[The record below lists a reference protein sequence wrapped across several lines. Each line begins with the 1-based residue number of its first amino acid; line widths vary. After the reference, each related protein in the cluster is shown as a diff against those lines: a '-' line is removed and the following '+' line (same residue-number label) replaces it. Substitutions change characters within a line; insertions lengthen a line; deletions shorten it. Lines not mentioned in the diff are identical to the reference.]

1 MNRYERSRLDG
12 HRGFATGPLAL
23 ILLFLLTVAGIAW
36 VSLGIV
42 TSERW
47 PIRWL
52 EVNGAFQRVSA
63 EQLRANLSS
72 RVGTNFFTVDLQDL
86 RDAAM
91 RISWVSAVRVRKQWP
106 DTLRVEVE
114 EYVPVAHW
122 NRGQLI
128 AKTGAPFTVPEADTI
143 QGLPWLSGPEGRL
156 DEVLERWT
164 DINRMLNPLGREID
178 SIRLDRRGA
187 WSMASRRCSTAVWSS
202 VMRCSVVTRRSSTSR
217 RNDSSAPCASAPSI
231 DVWRNATS
239 NRRISSAPSTCS
251 TSSAGAT
258 PPTRTSPRAS
268 RGCASSAARRPARP
282 ARRACRAG

>member
-1 MNRYERSRLDG
+1 MNRFGRLKGNRND
-12 HRGFATGPLAL
+12 GFATGALAL
-23 ILLFLLTVAGIAW
+23 VLLFLLTVGGIAW
-36 VSLGIV
+36 VSMGIV

-106 DTLRVEVE
+106 DTLRVEVD

-128 AKTGAPFTVPEADTI
+128 AETGAPFAVPEADTI

-156 DEVLERWT
+156 DEVLETWT
-164 DINRMLNPLGREID
+164 GIDRMLMPLGREIA
-178 SIRLDRRGA
+178 SLQLDRRGA
-187 WSMASRRCSTAVWSS
+187 WSMVLDNGTHVRLGRDATDERLRRLIASWEPLVRRQGVAPLDIDLRYSNGLAVMWPEQSEQ
-202 VMRCSVVTRRSSTSR
+202 
-217 RNDSSAPCASAPSI
+217 D
-231 DVWRNATS
+231 
-239 NRRISSAPSTCS
+239 
-251 TSSAGAT
+251 AGAG
-258 PPTRTSPRAS
+258 S
-268 RGCASSAARRPARP
+268 
-282 ARRACRAG
+282 